1 MTMTASKKAASKPS
15 AKPAKPT
22 STKSTRSTS
31 KADRTYDAIVV
42 GGGHNGLV
50 NGAYLAK
57 SGLKTLIIERRH
69 LVGGAAITEELRPG
83 FWFTTFS
90 YALSLLRPDII
101 QDLEL
106 TKHGFMPLLMSTT
119 FAPDGEGDY
128 LLFTQDHAQNQK
140 EIARHSKHDAD
151 AYDQYSHDMEMV
163 CQAIKPLLDMVP
175 PDIFSDDPEELIA
188 LASLGSRFKKLD
200 KRVLHNAVRLLT
212 GSAADFLDDYFE
224 SDLLKGYLAS
234 SSIIGTKVGPRS
246 QGSGLVLLYHSIGE
260 HDGEFGSWAFHKKGN
275 GGFTQVLKRAAESF
289 GAEIILE
296 SPVDSVITKDGKATG
311 VALAD
316 GTEYYADTVVS
327 ALDPRRT
334 FLELVNPRELP
345 DDLVENIQRFRFQ
358 GTSSKVNFALD
369 GLPKYPALGDR
380 GDQFRG
386 FTNIGPSMDYLERAF
401 DDAKYGWYSQNPYID
416 MAIQSTIDADM
427 APPGKHV
434 MSCFIQYTPYHL
446 RESDWDTEKEN
457 LGRHGPANAGEVL
470 PGLRRSR
477 DPARGGH
484 AAPHRADGR
493 AQRGQHLRRR
503 VLRPADVLL
512 PPGAGLVAVPDP
524 DRRLLPVRL
533 GHASGRLRHGRAGQ
547 ARRRPD
553 PQGPGQGKGPRLG
566 PGARRARPCHHR
578 GSSGSSS
585 STTSLR
591 TWLLEQLSDEDL
603 AFALPGNPPLGDL
616 LRRDRRYR
624 AGLHRRVPDAP
635 ARRGSRPTGIRDSGA
650 ASPGCRP
657 GTPSWT
663 PTCWR
668 RSRPS
673 PTTSSRLGSWSAA
686 TASRCRSAGTSTRTA
701 RRCSSSAATP
711 TCTCG
716 RWASTAAS
724 TGRTGSARAGAP
736 SVPASHPGTWKT
748 AGSPQGDPP
757 S

>member
-1 MTMTASKKAASKPS
+1 MSPGCRSTTQSERRPDMTMTASKKAASKPS

-119 FAPDGEGDY
+119 FAPNGEGDY
-128 LLFTQDHAQNQK
+128 LLFTQDHGQNQQ

-151 AYDQYSHDMEMV
+151 AYDQYSHDIEMV
-163 CQAIKPLLDMVP
+163 CQALKPLLDQVP
-175 PDIFSDDPEELIA
+175 PDIFSNDPEELLA
-188 LASLGSRFKKLD
+188 LASLGSRFRNMD

-296 SPVDSVITKDGKATG
+296 SPVDSVITKDGRATG
-311 VALAD
+311 VALSD
-316 GTEYYADTVVS
+316 GAEYYADTVVS

-334 FLELVNPRELP
+334 FLELVDPRELP
-345 DDLVENIQRFRFQ
+345 SDLVETIERYRFQ

-369 GLPKYPALGDR
+369 GLPEYPALPGRADI
-380 GDQFRG
+380 FRG
-386 FTNIGPSMDYLERAF
+386 FVNVGPSIDYLEHAF
-401 DDAKYGWYSQNPYID
+401 DEGKYGWYSSRPYID
-416 MAIQSTIDADM
+416 GAIQSTIDPDM

-434 MSCFIQYTPYHL
+434 MSSFVHYTPYEL
-446 RESDWDTEKEN
+446 RESDWDTEK
-457 LGRHGPANAGEVL
+457 
-470 PGLRRSR
+470 
-477 DPARGGH
+477 
-484 AAPHRADGR
+484 
-493 AQRGQHLRRR
+493 
-503 VLRPADVLL
+503 
-512 PPGAGLVAVPDP
+512 
-524 DRRLLPVRL
+524 
-533 GHASGRLRHGRAGQ
+533 
-547 ARRRPD
+547 
-553 PQGPGQGKGPRLG
+553 
-566 PGARRARPCHHR
+566 
-578 GSSGSSS
+578 
-585 STTSLR
+585 
-591 TWLLEQLSDEDL
+591 
-603 AFALPGNPPLGDL
+603 
-616 LRRDRRYR
+616 
-624 AGLHRRVPDAP
+624 
-635 ARRGSRPTGIRDSGA
+635 
-650 ASPGCRP
+650 
-657 GTPSWT
+657 
-663 PTCWR
+663 
-668 RSRPS
+668 
-673 PTTSSRLGSWSAA
+673 
-686 TASRCRSAGTSTRTA
+686 
-701 RRCSSSAATP
+701 
-711 TCTCG
+711 
-716 RWASTAAS
+716 
-724 TGRTGSARAGAP
+724 
-736 SVPASHPGTWKT
+736 
-748 AGSPQGDPP
+748 
-757 S
+757 